1 MPADKAACP
10 RVSFGTPLGLHPG
23 AQGSQGC
30 MEGASKPSV
39 LICKAGMALA
49 CAVGSCERCMSLSLT
64 GSQDSPDGCSPGF
77 PSGLFSCFGTA
88 PPPQPH
94 VRAEP
99 SVGRNGSR
107 GWSRE
112 PGSGRLAAPRGLA
125 VGSVAGSFPS
135 AALQSVPSLQPGGQ
149 LGLTAGLVASCLCG
163 LGFRGSQGWCPS
175 ESPGAGYEAGGAG
188 S

>member
-1 MPADKAACP
+1 MPQGELP
-10 RVSFGTPLGLHPG
+10 YTLGAPPWGSGKPG
-23 AQGSQGC
+23 PV
-30 MEGASKPSV
+30 EGASKPSV
-39 LICKAGMALA
+39 LICKAGTALA

-77 PSGLFSCFGTA
+77 PSGLFSCFGTS
-88 PPPQPH
+88 PPTQPH

-112 PGSGRLAAPRGLA
+112 PGSGCLAAPQGLA

-149 LGLTAGLVASCLCG
+149 LGLKAGLVASCLCG

-175 ESPGAGYEAGGAG
+175 ESPGAGFKAGGAR

>member
-10 RVSFGTPLGLHPG
+10 RVSFGTPLELHPG

-39 LICKAGMALA
+39 LICKAGLALA

-99 SVGRNGSR
+99 SVGGM
-107 GWSRE
+107 GVE
-112 PGSGRLAAPRGLA
+112 
-125 VGSVAGSFPS
+125 AGP
-135 AALQSVPSLQPGGQ
+135 
-149 LGLTAGLVASCLCG
+149 
-163 LGFRGSQGWCPS
+163 GSQGAGEETPASPAPS
-175 ESPGAGYEAGGAG
+175 RGLSRG
-188 S
+188 SSGPAPPRF